1 MYRIIKFLKLFIIT
15 VLFSIFC
22 FLLIKSFL
30 DENINILY
38 YIKYYL
44 LIFIIIIILFFSRFI
59 GKENEIN
66 LIICFTS
73 IIISLFLIEFIL
85 LVITASSLT
94 SFDTREKLEVIYD
107 EKKNNK
113 KITLSIPPSSHHN
126 KKIDIFPLSGIS
138 NSETILCNEVGKWVT
153 YNSDRY
159 GFNNNDKN
167 WNDTKIEN
175 LLIGDSFVHGHCV
188 DYKNTFN
195 GNFEKNIKDS
205 VLSLSYAG
213 TGPLIQLGMFKEY
226 ASQKKI
232 KNLTLFYYEENDL
245 IDLDNEL
252 NSKILSQY
260 LKNNQLQDL
269 SSKQPAIDDYLINI
283 IEKKDQTYNH
293 FRHKLL
299 KFIKLYHVRNILA
312 SFFKKQNIK
321 KEINFEKFQ
330 NLENKKNILI
340 SYEEVLKQFIKIC
353 NDRNID
359 FRIVYL
365 PSYARYSQID
375 ENTDLFLK
383 KKIINIFKKN
393 NIKFIDIDEK
403 IFKKSNN
410 PKNFF
415 QNASDNHYTVEG
427 YKLITEMLINE
438 IYN

>member
-1 MYRIIKFLKLFIIT
+1 MYRIIKFFKLFIIT
-15 VLFSIFC
+15 VFFSIFF

-38 YIKYYL
+38 YLKYYF
-44 LIFIIIIILFFSRFI
+44 LIFIIIIILFFSGFI

-73 IIISLFLIEFIL
+73 ITISLFLIEFIL
-85 LVITASSLT
+85 LVITASSGT

-113 KITLSIPPSSHHN
+113 KITLSIPPSAHHN

-138 NSETILCNEVGKWVT
+138 NSETILCNEIGKWVT

-167 WNDTKIEN
+167 WNDAKIEN

-205 VLSLSYAG
+205 VLNLSYAG

-226 ASQKKI
+226 VSQKKI

-260 LKNNQLQDL
+260 LKNNQLQNL
-269 SSKQPAIDDYLINI
+269 SSKQSAIDSYLINI
-283 IEKKDQTYNH
+283 IKKKDQTYNH
-293 FRHKLL
+293 FRHKLS
-299 KFIKLYHVRNILA
+299 KFIKLYHVRNIFA
-312 SFFKKQNIK
+312 SFLKKQNIK
-321 KEINFEKFQ
+321 KEINFKKFQ
-330 NLENKKNILI
+330 NLENEKNILI
-340 SYEEVLKQFIKIC
+340 SYEKILKQFIKIC
-353 NDRNID
+353 NDKNID

-375 ENTDLFLK
+375 KNTDLFLK

-403 IFKKSNN
+403 IFKKSNK